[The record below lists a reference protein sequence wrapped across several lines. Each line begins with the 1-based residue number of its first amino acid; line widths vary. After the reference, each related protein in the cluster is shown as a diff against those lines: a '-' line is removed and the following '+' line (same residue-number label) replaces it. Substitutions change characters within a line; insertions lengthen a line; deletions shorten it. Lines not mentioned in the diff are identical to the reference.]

1 MKPFWEPTAKRKAN
15 ARISHFAHWLSKRS
29 ENTAFKDYDS
39 LWHWSVNN
47 TDEFWESVWDYFEVE
62 SPAPYS
68 NVLDSRKMPGA
79 KWFSGSQVNYVNQ
92 VFKNAGDDRPAI
104 IFDNET
110 GNRQTVT
117 WHDLEQQVASL
128 SASLKQLGVGKGD
141 RVAAFL
147 PNRPE
152 TIVAFLACASVGAV
166 WSVCSPDMG
175 AISVLDRF
183 RQIEP
188 KVLIACDGYSYNGKV
203 YDRGDVVRQI
213 REQLPSVQHFV
224 SVGVLDA
231 EGASPADGRSLDWRA
246 LVSDSVEFEPEWL
259 PFDHPLWIV
268 YSSGTTG
275 KPKPIVHGHGGI
287 LLSMSVSL
295 AFHNDL
301 GPRDKYHWYST
312 TGWIMWNC
320 QVGGLLVGSTVCIYD
335 GNPGYPDLGRLWRF
349 AGDAGVTLFGAGAAF
364 YESCMKSGIQPQMQ
378 ADLSSL
384 RTIGSTG
391 SPLAPDC
398 YEWIQE
404 GLGKDVWIAPM
415 SGGTDLAG
423 PFIGGNPTLP
433 VYKGEM
439 QCRVLGA
446 AVHAFDDRGKPVIDE
461 VGELVCTEPM
471 PCMPLYF
478 WNDKGG
484 ERYYS
489 SYFDTFPGVWR
500 HGDWMSITPR
510 GGVVIYGRSDATINR
525 HGIRMGT
532 SELYQAI
539 EILPEVLDSLV
550 VDLEFLGKQSYM
562 PLFVV
567 LKEGAVFDQSLRDEI
582 KSRIRGALTAR
593 HVPNDIFSVPAVPRT
608 LSGKKLEVPIKKILL
623 GQPLEKVVNRDSLA
637 NPESLEWYRKFAER
651 FLNKPQD
658 RG

>member
-1 MKPFWEPTAKRKAN
+1 MKPFWEPTSERKAN
-15 ARISHFAHWLSKRS
+15 ARLSHYIQWLTERS
-29 ENTAFKDYDS
+29 DNTAFSDYDS
-39 LWHWSVNN
+39 LWQWSVS
-47 TDEFWESVWDYFEVE
+47 DIESFWGSVWEYFEVE
-62 SPAPYS
+62 SPEPYS
-68 NVLDSRKMPGA
+68 SILGNRKMPGA
-79 KWFSGSQVNYVNQ
+79 KWFQGARVNYVKQ
-92 VFKNAGDDRPAI
+92 VFRHAGSDRPAI
-104 IFDNET
+104 AFEDEA
-110 GNRQTVT
+110 GNRQHVS
-117 WHDLEQQVASL
+117 WSELEQQVASL
-128 SASLKQLGVGKGD
+128 ASSLRAMGVVEGD

-188 KVLIACDGYSYNGKV
+188 KVLIACDGYSYSGKI
-203 YDRGDVVRQI
+203 YDRSNVVKQI
-213 REQLPSVQHFV
+213 REQLPSLQHFV
-224 SVGVLDA
+224 SIPVLTAD
-231 EGASPADGRSLDWRA
+231 GASETAEDALDWHA
-246 LVSDSVEFEPEWL
+246 LVADSVELQPEWL

-287 LLSMSVSL
+287 MLSMSVSL
-295 AFHNDL
+295 GLHNDL
-301 GPRDKYHWYST
+301 GPQDRYHWYST

-349 AGDAGVTLFGAGAAF
+349 AGDTSVTLFGAGAAF
-364 YESCMKSGIQPQMQ
+364 YESCLKAGIEPKKE
-378 ADLSSL
+378 ADLSKL
-384 RTIGSTG
+384 RSIGSTG

-398 YEWIQE
+398 YDWIQQQ
-404 GLGKDVWIAPM
+404 LGSDVWIAPM

-423 PFIGGNPTLP
+423 PFIGGNPTMP

-446 AVHAFDDRGKPVIDE
+446 AVHAFDDAGRPVIDE

-478 WNDKGG
+478 WNDEGNQ
-484 ERYYS
+484 RYYS

-500 HGDWMSITPR
+500 HGDWMSITLR
-510 GGVVIYGRSDATINR
+510 GGVIIYGRSDATINR

-539 EILPEVLDSLV
+539 EVLPEIVDSLV

-567 LKEGAVFDQSLRDEI
+567 LKEGTVFDQSLREEI
-582 KSRIRGALTAR
+582 KSRIRNALTAR
-593 HVPNDIFSVPAVPRT
+593 HVPSDIFVVPSVPRT
-608 LSGKKLEVPIKKILL
+608 LSGKKLEVPIKKVLL
-623 GQPLEKVVNRDSLA
+623 GQPLEQVVNRDSLA

-651 FLNKPQD
+651 FLSQSQSQ
-658 RG
+658 G